1 MRIKV
6 GFVHPLNSP
15 SISDFVGTYGHL
27 QLSDHAFSSESCFS
41 TTVQTQGIGT
51 IRSNLST
58 RMTGL
63 VQTREGRRMMET
75 MRTQDYYPRLGR
87 GLHPRPS
94 PSTPILIP
102 IARSDTSDR
111 HGSVCAPPLRE
122 ILLTVNPEDT
132 HTALGTASEP
142 PASPFPG
149 TVASSVELTPIERR
163 DYDRRKNEETLGP
176 VEWTERRC
184 DWI

>member
-15 SISDFVGTYGHL
+15 SLSDFVETYGHL
-27 QLSDHAFSSESCFS
+27 QLSDQAFSSESCFS
-41 TTVQTQGIGT
+41 TTDPRYWHNSLQSEYEDDGFSSDEV
-51 IRSNLST
+51 
-58 RMTGL
+58 
-63 VQTREGRRMMET
+63 EGRLRMMET
-75 MRTQDYYPRLGR
+75 MRTQDYYARLGW

-111 HGSVCAPPLRE
+111 HGSVCTPPLPE
-122 ILLTVNPEDT
+122 IPPTVNPEDS

-163 DYDRRKNEETLGP
+163 DYD
-176 VEWTERRC
+176 
-184 DWI
+184 